1 MMIMIP
7 LQFLLLSLIIVTEV
21 RGNLKD
27 ALQRTHNASI
37 PQLTESGKMKLIADI
52 TKAKPGNN
60 IVMIAHLQDLE
71 IISHVNIGV
80 NTKIETDKLEHQS
93 IEDLKLV
100 HLKDNIPNFYMLLLS
115 KKDTNAKIQGLIS
128 IIQDTDFHAQ
138 ISLLYE
144 DPVNVEALYKDRNI
158 YNIYIFSPDYT
169 AYGSPIINDG
179 TDRAIY
185 KMFSICRF
193 CDDGKDRLEKV
204 NTWKLNLGFV
214 QNLQFKL
221 SFTGSFHKN
230 SVKMSIFETLIPAFH
245 IIGVDDNNK
254 KIYDGVFYRWYMVM
268 GDILN
273 VTWEFLPNRYGH
285 PADFGTYVRDLNDG
299 YVDLIGCGWWTTY
312 DRYTQAGGMSQ
323 PFLIDEGVSVV
334 SVEPSKTIQPNA
346 IYKAFDTSTW
356 VILFSCMPVSG
367 LALYLSRKFAQNT
380 DGNNNN
386 SDRPAFWRSCWDIVV
401 IMCLES
407 LSVKQAPW
415 AVLFVFGTYMIA
427 AF

>member
-138 ISLLYE
+138 ISLL
-144 DPVNVEALYKDRNI
+144 
-158 YNIYIFSPDYT
+158 
-169 AYGSPIINDG
+169 
-179 TDRAIY
+179 
-185 KMFSICRF
+185 
-193 CDDGKDRLEKV
+193 
-204 NTWKLNLGFV
+204 
-214 QNLQFKL
+214 
-221 SFTGSFHKN
+221 
-230 SVKMSIFETLIPAFH
+230 
-245 IIGVDDNNK
+245 
-254 KIYDGVFYRWYMVM
+254 
-268 GDILN
+268 
-273 VTWEFLPNRYGH
+273 
-285 PADFGTYVRDLNDG
+285 
-299 YVDLIGCGWWTTY
+299 
-312 DRYTQAGGMSQ
+312 
-323 PFLIDEGVSVV
+323 
-334 SVEPSKTIQPNA
+334 
-346 IYKAFDTSTW
+346 
-356 VILFSCMPVSG
+356 
-367 LALYLSRKFAQNT
+367 
-380 DGNNNN
+380 
-386 SDRPAFWRSCWDIVV
+386 
-401 IMCLES
+401 
-407 LSVKQAPW
+407 
-415 AVLFVFGTYMIA
+415 
-427 AF
+427 